1 LINKVTSKRL
11 VWPLLVP
18 IDGNLI
24 GHLIDALRVG
34 KQKIN
39 VACRTIIKGHWKA
52 ITQHFGTIEAIAS
65 FEMIE
70 YLCPFIC
77 RESRNVIRTFNLNFE
92 IAQQL
97 QLVFDLNFW

>member
-1 LINKVTSKRL
+1 MFFEGSAN
-11 VWPLLVP
+11 
-18 IDGNLI
+18 
-24 GHLIDALRVG
+24 
-34 KQKIN
+34 KIN

-65 FEMIE
+65 FQMIE
-70 YLCPFIC
+70 DLCPFIC

-97 QLVFDLNFW
+97 SSSLTSTSGSRAV